1 MYHGFA
7 MLGGVCLMDSFR
19 EFSERGFALVLLEED
34 FY

>member
-1 MYHGFA
+1 MVLLCWEVY
-7 MLGGVCLMDSFR
+7 VLMDSFR